1 MNNSKRIAW
10 SVICSLNI
18 RKKDFV
24 GGGVKVFL
32 PKKRRRRS
40 RSLLSPM
47 IPVCKTR
54 LMERNDMAYHRTS
67 CYLAQKTF
75 FASQFFVD
83 LLVNTFLAAVARFEH
98 VSTRKKLPNTLE

>member
-47 IPVCKTR
+47 IPVCKTQ
-54 LMERNDMAYHRTS
+54 LLDDMAYHRTS
-67 CYLAQKTF
+67 CDLAQKTF
-75 FASQFFVD
+75 FASQFLVD